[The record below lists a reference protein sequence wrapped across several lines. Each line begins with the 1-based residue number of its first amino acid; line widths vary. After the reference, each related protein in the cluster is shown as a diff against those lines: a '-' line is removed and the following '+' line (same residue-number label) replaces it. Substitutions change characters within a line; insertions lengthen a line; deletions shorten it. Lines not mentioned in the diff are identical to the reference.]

1 MTKWQTRRE
10 IVSPPLTMHIVFRI
24 VDGVEERSGTHY
36 ATLDEALTHVRELNT
51 KEKARSGDNRSER
64 RTIRLTP

>member
-36 ATLDEALTHVRELNT
+36 ATLDEALTHVRELNA
-51 KEKARSGDNRSER
+51 KEKRPSGGNRSER
-64 RTIRLTP
+64 RRINSTP

>member
-24 VDGVEERSGTHY
+24 VDGVEELDCPHY
-36 ATLDEALTHVRELNT
+36 ATLDEALARVRELNA
-51 KEKARSGDNRSER
+51 KEKRPKR
-64 RTIRLTP
+64 RQPL

>member
-1 MTKWQTRRE
+1 MMQWQTRRE

-36 ATLDEALTHVRELNT
+36 ATLDEALARVQELNA
-51 KEKARSGDNRSER
+51 KEKRPQR
-64 RTIRLTP
+64 RQPL